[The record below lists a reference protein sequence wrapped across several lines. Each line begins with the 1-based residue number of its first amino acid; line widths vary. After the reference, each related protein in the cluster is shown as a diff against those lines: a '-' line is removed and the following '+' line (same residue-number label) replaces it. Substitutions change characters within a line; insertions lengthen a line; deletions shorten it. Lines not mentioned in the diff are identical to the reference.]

1 MKLKAPTPSTA
12 GPVLFELST
21 LFKHVIVSRP
31 SKQVKTPYVAD
42 MLPFS
47 DDVARM
53 VAMHTNALTGS
64 KTGSS
69 SSSGSGSDIVSPSK
83 KDRVAAYAA
92 LSAALRGSAD
102 AAPETLV
109 LGHTPSLDCAGMV
122 VPGSVVYCTQNAASG
137 TTKTAFAAQLC
148 EEIREGD
155 SRVTVGCHPFLA
167 ERAAKRFIDLALLPE
182 LGAYDV
188 GAVAS
193 QVSYGRSRVDY
204 VLPSA
209 DGATTTLLEIKNCV
223 GADYV
228 EHLVPAARSDVGV
241 YTRPA
246 AGYVRHAIFPH
257 GAKKPG
263 IGVVSDRAIKH
274 VHELTALHGTVDEA
288 SRRTIQSAILFV
300 VNRADCEAMRPCHEA
315 CMLFAQVRALL
326 PPPPPPSGAFSSL
339 TRLFLGVSGAAP
351 RAAGRGHHFGEGARL
366 GRQRVR
372 GGPGLARG
380 LRRVGGRRGHRR
392 KPPAGGAEVQRGG
405 ASSEPRRNT
414 GVECHPSDPSFLTGW
429 RAVARGDS
437 GGEEEQ
443 GSDPEEE

>member
-1 MKLKAPTPSTA
+1 MKMKAPTPSTA

-167 ERAAKRFIDLALLPE
+167 ERAAKRFIELALLPE

-288 SRRTIQSAILFV
+288 SKRTIQSAILFV

-326 PPPPPPSGAFSSL
+326 PSPPPQRRFFSS
-339 TRLFLGVSGAAP
+339 
-351 RAAGRGHHFGEGARL
+351 
-366 GRQRVR
+366 
-372 GGPGLARG
+372 
-380 LRRVGGRRGHRR
+380 
-392 KPPAGGAEVQRGG
+392 
-405 ASSEPRRNT
+405 N
-414 GVECHPSDPSFLTGW
+414 PSFPRCVRCCTARSKPGSPFW
-429 RAVARGDS
+429 PRSSCGTVTCARRAGPCPWSSTRRWTARTS
-437 GGEEEQ
+437 TKATCRRC
-443 GSDPEEE
+443 